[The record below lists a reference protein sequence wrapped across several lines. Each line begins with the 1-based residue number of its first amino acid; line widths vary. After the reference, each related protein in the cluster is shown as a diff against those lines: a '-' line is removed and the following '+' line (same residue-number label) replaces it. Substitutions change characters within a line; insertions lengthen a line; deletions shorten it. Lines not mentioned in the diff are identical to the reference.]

1 MVGLCRLS
9 RPRPREDR
17 DRSDNVERTNVD
29 DEDKERN
36 KEKKYRQ
43 NHLFQLS
50 SYRRVKSPPLEKLV
64 HLHRVHHT
72 EAESEQ

>member
-1 MVGLCRLS
+1 MVGLSRLP

-17 DRSDNVERTNVD
+17 DRCDNVERTNVD
-29 DEDKERN
+29 DEDKKRN
-36 KEKKYRQ
+36 KQQKNRQ
-43 NHLFQLS
+43 DHLFQLS
-50 SYRRVKSPPLEKLV
+50 SYRRVKPPLLEKLV